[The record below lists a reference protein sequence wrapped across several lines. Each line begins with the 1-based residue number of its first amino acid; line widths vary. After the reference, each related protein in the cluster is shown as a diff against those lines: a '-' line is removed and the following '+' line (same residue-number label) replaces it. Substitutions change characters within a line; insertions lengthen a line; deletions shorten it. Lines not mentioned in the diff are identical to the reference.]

1 MRQDGETD
9 PPTQVPNRPS
19 ATGRK
24 KFIAREPMSIRF
36 GVLLI
41 PSPSFT
47 ARVYR
52 ARQLICGQ
60 YGSWAAEM
68 HMLHL
73 TVAGFFQCSEAALA
87 EVEAGLQIAVEESR
101 QREPRFS
108 LHQQGVTG
116 ASGNIFLDL
125 SGPQRPEALHKL
137 HGDVV
142 DIVRR
147 VSGAVLE
154 MEHVEGG
161 YWPHVTMMQYAKLP
175 SEVMADALEF
185 AQGVVDDLAVPESTN
200 VWRLLLVRFQSQA
213 AEEDWS
219 EGRWAPDLSWDIIS
233 SYPL

>member
-9 PPTQVPNRPS
+9 PPTPVPNRPN

-24 KFIAREPMSIRF
+24 KFIAREPKAIRF

-87 EVEAGLQIAVEESR
+87 EVEAGLQIAAEESR

-175 SEVMADALEF
+175 SAVMADALEF

-200 VWRLLLVRFQSQA
+200 AWRLLLVRFQSQA

>member
-9 PPTQVPNRPS
+9 PPTPVPNRPN

-87 EVEAGLQIAVEESR
+87 EVEAGLQIAAEESR

-175 SEVMADALEF
+175 SAVMADALEF

-200 VWRLLLVRFQSQA
+200 AWRLLLVRFQSQA

-219 EGRWAPDLSWDIIS
+219 EGRWAPDLSWDIVS

>member
-9 PPTQVPNRPS
+9 PPTPVPNRPN

-87 EVEAGLQIAVEESR
+87 EVEAGLQIAAEESR

-175 SEVMADALEF
+175 SAVMADALEF

-200 VWRLLLVRFQSQA
+200 AWRLLLVRFQSQA

-219 EGRWAPDLSWDIIS
+219 EGRWAPDLSWDIIG

>member
-9 PPTQVPNRPS
+9 SPTPVPNRPN

-87 EVEAGLQIAVEESR
+87 EVEAGLRIAAEESR

-175 SEVMADALEF
+175 SAVMADALEF

-200 VWRLLLVRFQSQA
+200 AWRLLLVRFQSQA

>member
-1 MRQDGETD
+1 
-9 PPTQVPNRPS
+9 
-19 ATGRK
+19 
-24 KFIAREPMSIRF
+24 MSIRF

-87 EVEAGLQIAVEESR
+87 EVEAGLQIAAEESR
-101 QREPRFS
+101 QRESRFS

-175 SEVMADALEF
+175 SAVMADALEF

-200 VWRLLLVRFQSQA
+200 AWRLLLVRFQSQA

>member
-9 PPTQVPNRPS
+9 PPTPVPNRPN

-47 ARVYR
+47 ARVFR

-87 EVEAGLQIAVEESR
+87 EVEAGLQIAAEESR

-154 MEHVEGG
+154 MEHVEGD

-175 SEVMADALEF
+175 SAVMADALEF

-200 VWRLLLVRFQSQA
+200 AWRLLLVRFQSQA

>member
-9 PPTQVPNRPS
+9 PPTPVPNRPN

-87 EVEAGLQIAVEESR
+87 EVEAGLQIAAEKSR

-175 SEVMADALEF
+175 SAVMADALEF

-200 VWRLLLVRFQSQA
+200 AWRLLLVRFQSQA

>member
-9 PPTQVPNRPS
+9 PPTPVPNRPNV
-19 ATGRK
+19 TGRK
-24 KFIAREPMSIRF
+24 KFIARESMSIRF

-87 EVEAGLQIAVEESR
+87 EVEAGLQIAAEESR

-154 MEHVEGG
+154 MEHVKGG

-175 SEVMADALEF
+175 SAVMADALEF

-200 VWRLLLVRFQSQA
+200 AWRLLLVRFQSQA

-219 EGRWAPDLSWDIIS
+219 EGERKRVG
-233 SYPL
+233 

>member
-1 MRQDGETD
+1 MRQDEETD
-9 PPTQVPNRPS
+9 PPTPVPNRPN

-87 EVEAGLQIAVEESR
+87 EVEAGLQIAAEESR

-175 SEVMADALEF
+175 SAVMADALEF

-200 VWRLLLVRFQSQA
+200 AWRLLLVRFQSQA

>member
-1 MRQDGETD
+1 
-9 PPTQVPNRPS
+9 
-19 ATGRK
+19 
-24 KFIAREPMSIRF
+24 MSIRF
-36 GVLLI
+36 GILLI

-47 ARVYR
+47 ARAYR

-87 EVEAGLQIAVEESR
+87 EVEAGLRAAAEKSR

-108 LHQQGVTG
+108 LHHQGVTG

-125 SGPQRPEALHKL
+125 SGPPRPEALHKL

-142 DIVRR
+142 DLVRR
-147 VSGAVLE
+147 ISGAVLE
-154 MEHVEGG
+154 MEHAEGD

-175 SEVMADALEF
+175 SAVMADALEF

-200 VWRLLLVRFQSQA
+200 AWRLLLVRFQSQA
-213 AEEDWS
+213 AEEDWNG
-219 EGRWAPDLSWDIIS
+219 GRWAADLSWEIVS

>member
-9 PPTQVPNRPS
+9 PPTPVPNRPN

-87 EVEAGLQIAVEESR
+87 EVEAGLQIAAEESR

-175 SEVMADALEF
+175 SAVMADALEF
-185 AQGVVDDLAVPESTN
+185 AQGVVDDLLVPESTN
-200 VWRLLLVRFQSQA
+200 AWRLLLVRFQSQA

>member
-1 MRQDGETD
+1 
-9 PPTQVPNRPS
+9 
-19 ATGRK
+19 
-24 KFIAREPMSIRF
+24 MSIRF

-47 ARVYR
+47 ARAYR

-73 TVAGFFQCSEAALA
+73 TVAGFFQCSEAALT
-87 EVEAGLQIAVEESR
+87 EVEAGLQIAAEESR
-101 QREPRFS
+101 RREPRFS
-108 LHQQGVTG
+108 LHHQGVTG

-154 MEHVEGG
+154 MEHVAGD

-175 SEVMADALEF
+175 SAVMADALEF

-200 VWRLLLVRFQSQA
+200 AWRLLLVRFQSHPA
-213 AEEDWS
+213 GEDWS
-219 EGRWAPDLSWDIIS
+219 GGRWAPDLSWEIVS
-233 SYPL
+233 SFPL

>member
-1 MRQDGETD
+1 MRRDGETD
-9 PPTQVPNRPS
+9 PPTPVPNRPN

-87 EVEAGLQIAVEESR
+87 EVEAGLQIAAEESR

-175 SEVMADALEF
+175 SAVMADALEF

-200 VWRLLLVRFQSQA
+200 AWRLLLVRFQSQA

>member
-9 PPTQVPNRPS
+9 PPTPVPNRPN

-73 TVAGFFQCSEAALA
+73 TVAGFFQCSEVALA
-87 EVEAGLQIAVEESR
+87 EVEAGLQIAAEESR

-175 SEVMADALEF
+175 SAVMADALEF

-200 VWRLLLVRFQSQA
+200 AWRLLLVRFQSQA

>member
-1 MRQDGETD
+1 VRQDGETD
-9 PPTQVPNRPS
+9 PPTPVPNRPN

-87 EVEAGLQIAVEESR
+87 EVEAGLQIAAEESR

-175 SEVMADALEF
+175 SAVMADALEF

-200 VWRLLLVRFQSQA
+200 AWRLLLVRFQSQA

>member
-1 MRQDGETD
+1 
-9 PPTQVPNRPS
+9 
-19 ATGRK
+19 
-24 KFIAREPMSIRF
+24 MSIRF

-87 EVEAGLQIAVEESR
+87 EVEAGLQIAAEESR

-175 SEVMADALEF
+175 SAVMADALEF
-185 AQGVVDDLAVPESTN
+185 AQGGVDDLAVPESTN
-200 VWRLLLVRFQSQA
+200 AWRLLLVRFQSQA

>member
-9 PPTQVPNRPS
+9 PPTPVPNRPN

-87 EVEAGLQIAVEESR
+87 EVEAGLQIAAEESR

-125 SGPQRPEALHKL
+125 SGPQRPEALHQL

-175 SEVMADALEF
+175 SAVMADALEF

-200 VWRLLLVRFQSQA
+200 AWRLLLVRFQSQA

>member
-9 PPTQVPNRPS
+9 PPTPVPNRPN
-19 ATGRK
+19 ATGCK

-47 ARVYR
+47 AKAYR

-87 EVEAGLQIAVEESR
+87 EVEAGLQIAAEESR

-116 ASGNIFLDL
+116 ASGNIFLSL

-175 SEVMADALEF
+175 SAVMADALEF

-200 VWRLLLVRFQSQA
+200 AWRLLLVRFQSQA
-213 AEEDWS
+213 AEEDWNG
-219 EGRWAPDLSWDIIS
+219 GRGAAALSGEIVS

>member
-9 PPTQVPNRPS
+9 PPTPVPNRPN

-87 EVEAGLQIAVEESR
+87 EVEAGLQIAAEESR

-175 SEVMADALEF
+175 SAVMADALEF

-200 VWRLLLVRFQSQA
+200 AWRLLLVRFQSQA

-233 SYPL
+233 GYPL

>member
-9 PPTQVPNRPS
+9 PPTPVPNRPN
-19 ATGRK
+19 ATSRK

-87 EVEAGLQIAVEESR
+87 EVEAGLQIAAEESR

-175 SEVMADALEF
+175 SAVMADALEF

-200 VWRLLLVRFQSQA
+200 AWRLLLVRFQSQA

>member
-9 PPTQVPNRPS
+9 PPTPVPNRPN

-87 EVEAGLQIAVEESR
+87 EVEAGLQIAAEESR

-147 VSGAVLE
+147 VSGAVLD

-175 SEVMADALEF
+175 SAVMADALEF

-200 VWRLLLVRFQSQA
+200 AWRLLLVRFQSQA

>member
-1 MRQDGETD
+1 
-9 PPTQVPNRPS
+9 
-19 ATGRK
+19 
-24 KFIAREPMSIRF
+24 MSIRF

-87 EVEAGLQIAVEESR
+87 EVEAGLQIAAEESR

-175 SEVMADALEF
+175 SAVMADALEF

-200 VWRLLLVRFQSQA
+200 AWRLLLVRFQSQA

>member
-1 MRQDGETD
+1 
-9 PPTQVPNRPS
+9 
-19 ATGRK
+19 
-24 KFIAREPMSIRF
+24 MSIRF

-87 EVEAGLQIAVEESR
+87 EVEAGLQIAAEESR

-175 SEVMADALEF
+175 SAVMADALEF

-200 VWRLLLVRFQSQA
+200 AWRLLLVRFQSQA

-219 EGRWAPDLSWDIIS
+219 EGRWAPDLSWDIIT

>member
-9 PPTQVPNRPS
+9 PPTPVPNRPN

-87 EVEAGLQIAVEESR
+87 EVEAGLQIAAEESC

-175 SEVMADALEF
+175 SAVMADALEF

-200 VWRLLLVRFQSQA
+200 AWRLLLVRFQSQA

>member
-9 PPTQVPNRPS
+9 PPTPVPNRPN

-87 EVEAGLQIAVEESR
+87 EVEAGLQIAAEESR

-175 SEVMADALEF
+175 SAVMADALEF

-200 VWRLLLVRFQSQA
+200 AWRLLLVRFQSQA

-219 EGRWAPDLSWDIIS
+219 EGRWAPDLSWDIIT

>member
-9 PPTQVPNRPS
+9 PPTPVPNRPN

-73 TVAGFFQCSEAALA
+73 TGAGFFQCSEAALA
-87 EVEAGLQIAVEESR
+87 EVEAGLQIAAEESR
-101 QREPRFS
+101 QRDPRFS

-175 SEVMADALEF
+175 SAVMADALEF

-200 VWRLLLVRFQSQA
+200 AWRLLLVRFQSQA

-233 SYPL
+233 CYPL

>member
-9 PPTQVPNRPS
+9 PPTPVSNRPN

-87 EVEAGLQIAVEESR
+87 EVEAGLQIAAEESR

-175 SEVMADALEF
+175 SAVMADALEF

-200 VWRLLLVRFQSQA
+200 AWRLLLVRFQSQA

>member
-1 MRQDGETD
+1 MRQDGEID
-9 PPTQVPNRPS
+9 PPTPVPNRPN

-87 EVEAGLQIAVEESR
+87 EVEAGLQIAAEESR

-175 SEVMADALEF
+175 SAVMADALEF

-200 VWRLLLVRFQSQA
+200 AWRLLLVRFQSQA

>member
-9 PPTQVPNRPS
+9 PPTPVPNRPN

-87 EVEAGLQIAVEESR
+87 EVEAGLQIAAEESR

-147 VSGAVLE
+147 VSGALLE

-175 SEVMADALEF
+175 SAVMADALEF

-200 VWRLLLVRFQSQA
+200 AWRLLLVRFQSQA

>member
-1 MRQDGETD
+1 
-9 PPTQVPNRPS
+9 
-19 ATGRK
+19 
-24 KFIAREPMSIRF
+24 MSIRF

-60 YGSWAAEM
+60 YGSWAAEI

-87 EVEAGLQIAVEESR
+87 EVEAGLQIAAEESR

-175 SEVMADALEF
+175 SAVMADALEF

-200 VWRLLLVRFQSQA
+200 AWRLLLVRFQSQA

>member
-9 PPTQVPNRPS
+9 PPTPVPNRPN

-87 EVEAGLQIAVEESR
+87 EVEAGLQIAAEESR

-147 VSGAVLE
+147 VSGVVLE

-175 SEVMADALEF
+175 SAVMADALEF

-200 VWRLLLVRFQSQA
+200 AWRLLLVRFQSQA

>member
-9 PPTQVPNRPS
+9 PPTPVPNRPN

-87 EVEAGLQIAVEESR
+87 EVEAGLQIAAEESR

-154 MEHVEGG
+154 MEHVEGD
-161 YWPHVTMMQYAKLP
+161 YWPHVTLMQYAKMP
-175 SEVMADALEF
+175 SAVMADALEF

-200 VWRLLLVRFQSQA
+200 AWRLLLVRFQSQA